1 MADVVDLAAASR
13 MNSYVL
19 DQMGTL
25 LTWSVQD
32 RSNMIQNVSTTDAGL
47 ASMTGDR
54 IVSVDAG
61 WNTVM
66 AVTQNGDV
74 WVKGDNSKG
83 QLGFPVDPT
92 APETPV
98 DPFTKSADLSGQDV
112 RDVVGGT
119 TALALKG
126 NGNALTDTGFG
137 FTGTLVAAGANDA
150 GQLGDGTTADRDS
163 FGSVLAGDTAGL
175 VLTPKDPTG
184 EDEQVTDDMRNAAIS
199 GVVQADTAMGLNLR
213 TKSNQERSKTGLSS
227 AITFDGSVYTWGA
240 NDYGQMGNRIIGM
253 DPLTGVDN
261 EVMPNYVNDLRLA
274 LKNEPEGVYN
284 NRFVYVY
291 RDEDNTSG
299 GGIYAGWKLRPL
311 IYWFNVY
318 YELPVELNENAEYM
332 FESTNKEVVEVT
344 ADGELIYKGVGAAT
358 IMVYEK
364 NTELKTMLEVE
375 VVPYSSDYY
384 KKTENN
390 EVTDE
395 LAYKL
400 TAPALATGW
409 EFSVALTANG
419 YVYAWGNNGNGQV
432 GQNQMREQYYDTFQP
447 VQSGNGPMRDIV
459 SVAAGSNFALA
470 AHKDG
475 YVYAWGYNVSGSLG
489 QNVDLSTLGSYPT
502 PLKVKGPDGTGYLG
516 DARTGKIVKV
526 FAYGNSA
533 AALTEKGQLYVW
545 GASAF
550 HQLGARDDAIVY
562 AYPHKVPGLNHVQEV
577 YISENNM
584 VIQTEG
590 TEIWVS
596 GRQDTRITGWGD
608 TRPDNGKDW
617 AYDAESVYPLPMLNN
632 TQTDYQDAVASV
644 GLGAKQVILL
654 TMEYDQYTENGAEK
668 ELLDKH
674 VYMLGQDTQSLLG
687 TLLQTEETEETETTG
702 NTEAYVNEPTEYS
715 FFNIT
720 ELERL
725 KELAQEALETLEKNG
740 NRYDGDWQIKWNTFN
755 AKYAEARA
763 ALVAEGITDPSDREI
778 RAKLD
783 KMAVGD
789 TMLQIIIDYCNTNPD
804 WVLVALNMAGQNVI
818 KAQREVR
825 AAEETL
831 AKSEKSKSDRDAVV
845 ASWAKLMAEVQAS
858 NEYLTYK
865 PLLDEQQAALKAYDE
880 AKTNYNTAVEEAAT
894 AASTLTAA
902 VTAQTAAAE

>member
-1 MADVVDLAAASR
+1 M
-13 MNSYVL
+13 
-19 DQMGTL
+19 
-25 LTWSVQD
+25 
-32 RSNMIQNVSTTDAGL
+32 
-47 ASMTGDR
+47 
-54 IVSVDAG
+54 
-61 WNTVM
+61 
-66 AVTQNGDV
+66 
-74 WVKGDNSKG
+74 
-83 QLGFPVDPT
+83 
-92 APETPV
+92 
-98 DPFTKSADLSGQDV
+98 
-112 RDVVGGT
+112 
-119 TALALKG
+119 
-126 NGNALTDTGFG
+126 
-137 FTGTLVAAGANDA
+137 
-150 GQLGDGTTADRDS
+150 
-163 FGSVLAGDTAGL
+163 
-175 VLTPKDPTG
+175 
-184 EDEQVTDDMRNAAIS
+184 
-199 GVVQADTAMGLNLR
+199 
-213 TKSNQERSKTGLSS
+213 
-227 AITFDGSVYTWGA
+227 
-240 NDYGQMGNRIIGM
+240 
-253 DPLTGVDN
+253 
-261 EVMPNYVNDLRLA
+261 
-274 LKNEPEGVYN
+274 
-284 NRFVYVY
+284 
-291 RDEDNTSG
+291 
-299 GGIYAGWKLRPL
+299 
-311 IYWFNVY
+311 
-318 YELPVELNENAEYM
+318 
-332 FESTNKEVVEVT
+332 
-344 ADGELIYKGVGAAT
+344 
-358 IMVYEK
+358 
-364 NTELKTMLEVE
+364 
-375 VVPYSSDYY
+375 
-384 KKTENN
+384 
-390 EVTDE
+390 
-395 LAYKL
+395 
-400 TAPALATGW
+400 
-409 EFSVALTANG
+409 
-419 YVYAWGNNGNGQV
+419 
-432 GQNQMREQYYDTFQP
+432 
-447 VQSGNGPMRDIV
+447 
-459 SVAAGSNFALA
+459 
-470 AHKDG
+470 
-475 YVYAWGYNVSGSLG
+475 
-489 QNVDLSTLGSYPT
+489 
-502 PLKVKGPDGTGYLG
+502 
-516 DARTGKIVKV
+516 
-526 FAYGNSA
+526 
-533 AALTEKGQLYVW
+533 
-545 GASAF
+545 
-550 HQLGARDDAIVY
+550 Y

-902 VTAQTAAAE
+902 VTAQKAAAEKYDEIKDYNDKGQATDWELKQAEKAKDDAIKALENAQADNAAKQTALQNATQVQAAAKTRMDQANDAVNNSADKYAFLTLLWTLANTEEYKGTKENPGILYDYSGTTNSQFIENTILDYSILAGHQARAIESAEDAEKQIGRAHV